1 MIQLINVDNRTT
13 ENVIIHITGK
23 LESSKV
29 CIARSKIDFSEII
42 ALRQLIRKMILK
54 TTASDNMFLQSE
66 NTDIY
71 LPTSDKQAKDVA
83 QIIAATKAT
92 HKLLGNI
99 KLVIVFDLLI
109 DSQVDVEKQ
118 RKSINAQT
126 GVYLNTSSIVN
137 LYQRTGNFN
146 HFDKINTSPLA
157 IVRVSKQTKNNI
169 LQV

>member
-1 MIQLINVDNRTT
+1 
-13 ENVIIHITGK
+13 
-23 LESSKV
+23 
-29 CIARSKIDFSEII
+29 
-42 ALRQLIRKMILK
+42 
-54 TTASDNMFLQSE
+54 MFLQSE

-83 QIIAATKAT
+83 QIIVATKAT

-99 KLVIVFDLLI
+99 KLVIIFDLLI

-137 LYQRTGNFN
+137 LYQGAGNFN

>member
-23 LESSKV
+23 LESLNV
-29 CIARSKIDFSEII
+29 CIGRSKIEFSEII

-54 TTASDNMFLQSE
+54 TTASDNMFLKSE

-92 HKLLGNI
+92 HKLLGSI
-99 KLVIVFDLLI
+99 KLIIIFDLLV
-109 DSQVDVEKQ
+109 DSKVDIEKE
-118 RKSINAQT
+118 RKTINGQT
-126 GVYLNTSSIVN
+126 GLYLNTSSIVN
-137 LYQRTGNFN
+137 LHQEPGNFN
-146 HFDKINTSPLA
+146 HFDKIDTLPLE
-157 IVRVSKQTKNNI
+157 IVKVPKNI
-169 LQV
+169 IML